1 MSPTALL
8 INGIALLALIVAVLT
23 DRARTVRAVKM
34 AVTMTVRML
43 PMVIVIILLIAVL
56 FAFVS
61 PQMLER
67 FLGARTGPLGTV
79 LAALVGG
86 ILHVPALLA
95 FPLSASLL
103 ERGASVTVVAAF
115 ITSLTMIGVVTLPL
129 EIKELGRRFAFLRNG
144 LSFLAALSIAFIM
157 GAVV

>member
-8 INGIALLALIVAVLT
+8 INGTAGVALIIAAIY
-23 DRARTVRAVKM
+23 DRARTGRAVKM
-34 AVTMTVRML
+34 AIKMTIGML
-43 PMVIVIILLIAVL
+43 PMVVVIILLIGVL

-61 PQMLER
+61 PEMLEQ
-67 FLGARTGPLGTV
+67 FLGAQSGPLGAV
-79 LAALVGG
+79 LVAIVGG
-86 ILHVPALLA
+86 VLHVPALLA

-103 ERGASVTVVAAF
+103 DRGASVTVVAAF

-129 EIKELGRRFAFLRNG
+129 EIKELGRRFALLRNG

-157 GAVV
+157 GAVL

>member
-8 INGIALLALIVAVLT
+8 INGIALVALIVAAFR
-23 DRARTVRAVKM
+23 DRSRVRRAVKM
-34 AVTMTVRML
+34 AIKMTIRMV
-43 PMVIVIILLIAVL
+43 PMVVVIILLIGVL

-61 PQMLER
+61 PQMLEQ
-67 FLGARTGPLGTV
+67 FLGARSGPLGAV

-86 ILHVPALLA
+86 VLHVPALLA

-115 ITSLTMIGVVTLPL
+115 ITSLTMIGVVTIPL

-144 LSFLAALSIAFIM
+144 LSLLAALSIAFIM